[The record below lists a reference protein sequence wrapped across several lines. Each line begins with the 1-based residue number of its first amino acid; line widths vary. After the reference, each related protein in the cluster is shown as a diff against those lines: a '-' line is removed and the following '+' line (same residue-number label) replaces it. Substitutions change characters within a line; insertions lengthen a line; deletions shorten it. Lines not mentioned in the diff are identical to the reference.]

1 MKTQLFFDLIGD
13 PGHPAIHF
21 RDADEVEVVLTEL
34 QSQGIAVFEVD
45 GAKIQSSEDLFK
57 AFAVALK
64 KPEGWYGA
72 EQFAPNAN
80 AFLEYLDDVVEWVPA
95 KGHVA
100 MMRGAEQFWRTRTRL
115 AGLLTE
121 WWQSATVSRHATIH
135 LVFVW

>member
-1 MKTQLFFDLIGD
+1 MKTQLFFDLIAD

-100 MMRGAEQFWRTRTRL
+100 MMRGPEQFLRTR
-115 AGLLTE
+115 
-121 WWQSATVSRHATIH
+121 
-135 LVFVW
+135 